1 MKKENRELRDR
12 LTIYEQVLDQIL
24 RDQEDKRMQISK
36 TEEWFT
42 QKRPGRKPQK
52 RVSKKTTNL
61 ATYNSFQVLSE
72 SDSEES
78 TYDYEA
84 EEPSTLKP
92 TVKENTKV
100 NHRICT
106 SEYSK

>member
-1 MKKENRELRDR
+1 
-12 LTIYEQVLDQIL
+12 
-24 RDQEDKRMQISK
+24 MQISK

-52 RVSKKTTNL
+52 RVSEKTANL

-78 TYDYEA
+78 IYDYEA
-84 EEPSTLKP
+84 EE
-92 TVKENTKV
+92 TKYIEA
-100 NHRICT
+100 HR
-106 SEYSK
+106 K